1 MNYSPIA
8 IKRRSVLGSL
18 YEQCANI
25 ESIPVYLNDASG
37 EIIGYADESLGRY
50 ADAFLFRLPEDICKK
65 LSMSGFEF
73 GFDYQKAETEQPSQ
87 KQKFTLNH
95 ILLIAKQR
103 AAVIAPRS

>member
-8 IKRRSVLGSL
+8 IKRRRVLGNL
-18 YEQCANI
+18 YDQCDNI
-25 ESIPVYLNDASG
+25 ESIPVYLDDTAS

-73 GFDYQKAETEQPSQ
+73 GFDYNRAESVKANQ
-87 KQKFTLNH
+87 KQRFTLNH
-95 ILLIAKQR
+95 ILLIAKKK
-103 AAVIAPRS
+103 ADVISPKS